1 MSIQGT
7 TSDSSS
13 RPSLGG
19 TGYTQ
24 GGRVSVAPT
33 RTPPRYDDIPRA
45 TVHKRAEALLAPV
58 FNGVPNSEHV
68 YFHSEDYPFAAEQF
82 DRLKEERLVSLKK
95 NQNAPRPSEH
105 PPVRG
110 KKCQNVSYCIDINVE
125 FGSCSLTRGLMRDE
139 RSTLLE
145 RSSS

>member
-1 MSIQGT
+1 MSNQGT

-13 RPSLGG
+13 RPWLGVND
-19 TGYTQ
+19 YTQ

-33 RTPPRYDDIPRA
+33 RSPPRYDDMPRA
-45 TVHKRAEALLAPV
+45 TVHMPAEAMLAPV
-58 FNGVPNSEHV
+58 LNGVPNSERV

-82 DRLKEERLVSLKK
+82 DRLEEERL
-95 NQNAPRPSEH
+95 
-105 PPVRG
+105 
-110 KKCQNVSYCIDINVE
+110 VSYCIDIGVE
-125 FGSCSLTRGLMRDE
+125 LGSCSSPCGLIRDE